1 MGGRAGSGGC
11 GKGSGLMF
19 ELLSVGLEMQ
29 KRMID
34 IHMQGIEAAQE
45 MVETAQRNV
54 DAGLAAT
61 PAGEAGTKAITR
73 WMRLWGIG
81 A

>member
-1 MGGRAGSGGC
+1 
-11 GKGSGLMF
+11 MF

-34 IHMQGIEAAQE
+34 INMQGIEAAQE

-54 DAGLAAT
+54 DAGLVAI

-73 WMRLWGIG
+73 WIRLWGIG
-81 A
+81 T